1 MPRNNYLHIPKTYYR
16 PIEAATRWS
25 GLERF
30 ESQILSTLGTRSLPA
45 LNDFPRWPM
54 LHVNT
59 ERILDGMR
67 HGDLAFGRGGIT
79 CNDPSLLNDPEVTV
93 RHVDL
98 RAWMVRYYPD
108 QKPSFLFDE
117 FERGLHPAVC
127 LENVQ
132 ALMADRE
139 ALQLRVATYED
150 ELARLRDAIKR
161 HPQGDGPLGP
171 RSETTYLNIIG
182 AMQKLMLGNAP
193 CGSPNSLFRT
203 VDSLIEAMVA
213 HHRGLAGISERTLWA
228 KLTAARKQ
236 VESESR

>member
-1 MPRNNYLHIPKTYYR
+1 MPRNNNLHIPKTYYR
-16 PIEAATRWS
+16 PIEAAIRWS
-25 GLERF
+25 GLDRF
-30 ESQILSTLGTRSLPA
+30 ESQILASLGPSSRPTLD
-45 LNDFPRWPM
+45 DFPRWPM

-79 CNDPSLLNDPEVTV
+79 CNDPSLLDDPEVTV

-98 RAWMVRYYPD
+98 RAWMIRYYPD

-117 FERGLHPAVC
+117 FERGLHPAIC
-127 LENVQ
+127 IENVQ
-132 ALMADRE
+132 ALMADRD
-139 ALQLRVATYED
+139 ALQLRLASCEE
-150 ELARLRDAIKR
+150 ELASLRNVLKCQTR
-161 HPQGDGPLGP
+161 GDGTLGP

-203 VDSLIEAMVA
+203 VDSLIEAMVT